1 VLGSRESSRGLSLVG
16 GQECGQNTFDMLSG
30 GSEKLKVTVSTNTI
44 AAGVLIQEQEGL
56 FSFAGQQVAERVLAA

>member
-1 VLGSRESSRGLSLVG
+1 
-16 GQECGQNTFDMLSG
+16 MLSG